1 MADCVDEYDSY
12 NERHCSECEV
22 LTEALRDLEQQC
34 REAEDQ
40 RLRVG
45 VFDSSTSY
53 GNLLREEEAYF
64 ARIQKLELRRDY
76 ALEVLLKH
84 QQLEHI

>member
-1 MADCVDEYDSY
+1 MADYVDEYESY
-12 NERHCSECEV
+12 NERHCSECEM

-40 RLRVG
+40 RLREG
-45 VFDSSTSY
+45 VLDSSKSY
-53 GNLLREEEAYF
+53 SNVLREEEMYV
-64 ARIQKLELRRDY
+64 ARIQKLELRRNY

-84 QQLEHI
+84 QQLEHC